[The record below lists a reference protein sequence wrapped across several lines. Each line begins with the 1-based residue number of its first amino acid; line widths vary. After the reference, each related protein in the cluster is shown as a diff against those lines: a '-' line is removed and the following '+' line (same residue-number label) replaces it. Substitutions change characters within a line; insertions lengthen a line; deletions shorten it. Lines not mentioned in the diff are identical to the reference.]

1 MKHTAGSFNP
11 YSLNS
16 HLNPN
21 GPTLFF
27 TFAVKGRRGGS
38 NLKSTPSKILQEKK
52 WEIIE
57 ASIST
62 FYKGNIPGIYF
73 KQVTRKLL

>member
-1 MKHTAGSFNP
+1 MKHTAGNFNP

-38 NLKSTPSKILQEKK
+38 NLKSTPSKILQEKNGRSLK
-52 WEIIE
+52 P
-57 ASIST
+57 SIPA
-62 FYKGNIPGIYF
+62 FYKGNTPGIYF